1 MRINTNISAMNTY
14 GRLTNANAAKSESLS
29 KLSSGLRINKAGDD
43 AAGLAISEKMK
54 GQVGGLKQAVRNAQD
69 GVSLIQTAEGALNE
83 THAILGR
90 MRDLA
95 NQGANGTLS
104 QDDRGEINKEFEAL
118 KTEIT
123 RISDT
128 TEFNTKKLLN
138 TKDQNFTFQIGAN
151 GGQTMSVT
159 IGKMDSE
166 NLGLSKTSLFG
177 DEDILVGNARV
188 DDARQKV
195 TDAKLAVI
203 NFDQATLD
211 TAATDA
217 GTAHDTAKL
226 AASAR
231 NVDVSALVNGDA
243 YADKAAVAAVIG
255 ADEADAL
262 AAAGI
267 DFTSSQNGS
276 AIKSAFAALDFEAL
290 DANERAAQKDLVSAT
305 KAKEAGIKPF
315 EDAVKTAEADLETV
329 KALELDEVG
338 RKNASD
344 AIADIDA
351 AIKSVSAQRSD
362 LGAAQNR
369 LSHTVKN
376 LTTTQENLSEANSRI
391 RDVDM
396 AEEMMSFTKNNILSQ
411 AATSMLSQ
419 ANAMPN
425 SVLGL
430 LQG

>member
-14 GRLTNANAAKSESLS
+14 GRLTNANAAKSDSLS

-54 GQVGGLKQAVRNAQD
+54 GQVGGLTQAVRNAQD

-138 TKDQNFTFQIGAN
+138 TKDQEFTFQIGAN
-151 GGQTMSVT
+151 GGQTMSVK
-159 IGKMDSE
+159 IGKMDAGS
-166 NLGLSKTSLFG
+166 LGLDSTVRLDADPTS
-177 DEDILVGNARV
+177 NAAAV
-188 DDARQKV
+188 TAMNTAEETFSGTNGAKETYKAAKDDYEKAQQDFLDG
-195 TDAKLAVI
+195 TIDA
-203 NFDQATLD
+203 
-211 TAATDA
+211 TAFE
-217 GTAHDTAKL
+217 TAKETFL
-226 AASAR
+226 GDGTSANR
-231 NVDVSALVNGDA
+231 GAQGA
-243 YADKAAVAAVIG
+243 YD
-255 ADEADAL
+255 
-262 AAAGI
+262 
-267 DFTSSQNGS
+267 
-276 AIKSAFAALDFEAL
+276 
-290 DANERAAQKDLVSAT
+290 
-305 KAKEAGIKPF
+305 
-315 EDAVKTAEADLETV
+315 DAVKVYETAKEIFNGKTDQA
-329 KALELDEVG
+329 G
-338 RKNASD
+338 RSNASD
-344 AIADIDA
+344 AIAKIDD
-351 AIKSVSAQRSD
+351 AIKTVSSQRSD

-369 LSHTVKN
+369 LNHTVKN
-376 LTTTQENLSEANSRI
+376 LTTTKENLAEANSRI

-396 AEEMMSFTKNNILSQ
+396 AEEMMAFTKNNILSQ